1 MKLLKFILIMIYPVL
16 IMLLLL
22 SSFRGCRNSDRSDD
36 GASGQEETEY
46 PEPVDTAD
54 VVRRAENI
62 GERGELKVTLLWDFR
77 GDIDLH
83 VMQPNGKEIY
93 FDKKKDDSTGGYL
106 DVDNREGGTGS
117 AENIYWPSVAKGKYT
132 VGLVYYGKARSSG
145 VSEPGT
151 CKVVVFRP
159 GREPET
165 YQVPMTSVG
174 EKKKIIEF
182 EIN

>member
-1 MKLLKFILIMIYPVL
+1 MKLLRFILIMIYPVL
-16 IMLLLL
+16 IILLLL
-22 SSFRGCRNSDRSDD
+22 SSFRGCRNPDWNGD
-36 GASGQEETEY
+36 GDAVQEETEY
-46 PEPVDTAD
+46 SEPTDTAD
-54 VVRRAENI
+54 VVSRAENI

-83 VMQPNGKEIY
+83 VLQPNGMEIY
-93 FDKKKDDSTGGYL
+93 YDKKKDDSTGGYL
-106 DVDNREGGTGS
+106 DVDNMEGGAGS

-132 VGLVYYGKARSSG
+132 VGLVYYGEAKSSG
-145 VSEPGT
+145 VSESGT

-165 YQVPMTSVG
+165 FQVPMTSVG
-174 EKKKIIEF
+174 EKKKIVEF